1 LSKTK
6 NQTAQAIVIL
16 NSLGYFL
23 MSHALPIGSKGGLL
37 LAWQHGVDLEC
48 FSITVNTIN
57 AWCYFDPPNKLWLLT
72 CIYGLLERKNKFGFW
87 DSFLNEG
94 KDYYGP

>member
-1 LSKTK
+1 MLLPLVLK
-6 NQTAQAIVIL
+6 VGFCW
-16 NSLGYFL
+16 LGH
-23 MSHALPIGSKGGLL
+23 MV
-37 LAWQHGVDLEC
+37 WDLEC

-72 CIYGLLERKNKFGFW
+72 CIYGLLERKNKSGFW

-94 KDYYGP
+94 KDYYGPWLCIGDFR